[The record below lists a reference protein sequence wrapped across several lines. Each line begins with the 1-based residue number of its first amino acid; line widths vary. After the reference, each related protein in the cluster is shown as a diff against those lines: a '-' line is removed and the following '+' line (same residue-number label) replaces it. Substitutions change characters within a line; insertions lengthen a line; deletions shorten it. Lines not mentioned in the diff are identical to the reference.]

1 MDVFYFLDHRR
12 REEMFLYAF
21 GGSRKNFQARCRWD
35 FNGSDRSSESSS
47 CRKHMW
53 FLVKKASDTSFVCPL
68 VYAIMGSSRD
78 ISIVPVVVVSLLLG
92 TLLTDEIS
100 DFKSHEYLRLAGATQ
115 MALDVLRLGFLI
127 DFLSHASI
135 VGFMDRAAITIAL
148 QQLKG
153 FLGIKTFTKKTDI
166 VSVMRSVFNA
176 AHHGWNCKT
185 IVIAVAFLAFLLI
198 TKYINFEMAG

>member
-1 MDVFYFLDHRR
+1 MAVTEAQNPLLVENTCGSLLKKLQVTKFIQLKEDKKQRLHKDIAYAKLANLDPQYA
-12 REEMFLYAF
+12 LY
-21 GGSRKNFQARCRWD
+21 
-35 FNGSDRSSESSS
+35 
-47 CRKHMW
+47 
-53 FLVKKASDTSFVCPL
+53 TSFVCPL